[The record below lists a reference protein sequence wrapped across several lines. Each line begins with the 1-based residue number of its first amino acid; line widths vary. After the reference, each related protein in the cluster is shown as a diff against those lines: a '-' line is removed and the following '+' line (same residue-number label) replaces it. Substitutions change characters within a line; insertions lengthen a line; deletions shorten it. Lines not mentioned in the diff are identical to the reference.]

1 MTWLLDIG
9 DRLVR
14 ARRAVGLSQRELAE
28 RVGVRQQQIAR
39 WESEQY
45 RCVSLARLNRVA
57 EALGLTDAPAG
68 GAVLVAEACGVYSA
82 SVTGHKERARPAR
95 DLGEVVA
102 RIRAHS
108 KELNEGFGIT
118 RIAVF
123 GSFARGEQSA
133 DSDVDVLVEFEEGS
147 SPDDVLGAEE
157 RLESILARKV
167 DMGSFQALRPRVRPY
182 VRREAVDV
190 WSARRGRA
198 S

>member
-1 MTWLLDIG
+1 MTWLLDMG

-14 ARRAVGLSQRELAE
+14 ARRAAGLSQRELAE

-45 RCVSLARLNRVA
+45 GCVSLARLNRVA

-68 GAVLVAEACGVYSA
+68 SAVFVAEACGVYGA

-95 DLGEVVA
+95 DLGEVIA

-108 KELNEGFGIT
+108 KELNDSFGVT

-123 GSFARGEQSA
+123 GSFARGEQRA

-157 RLESILARKV
+157 RLESILARRV
-167 DMGSFQALRPRVRPY
+167 DMGSFEALRPRVRPY

-190 WSARRGRA
+190 WSAGRGRA